1 MNERSVLITGC
12 SSGIG
17 WATAVEMAARNWR
30 IFATARKPED
40 MERIE
45 AEGWH
50 AVALDVSSSDSIE
63 QAVST
68 VLEATDGALD
78 GVVNNAGFGMPG
90 AIEDLSREAMQR
102 QFEVN
107 LFGAVELTNRLLPA
121 LRKRPQSRVVYISSL
136 VGRMSLPFMG
146 IYSASK
152 FALEAVA
159 DAQRIELSMTPVRVV
174 LIEPGPIGT
183 RFSATCAMEGE
194 SRLEAD
200 RSRFKGAYER
210 YFKQRRGGGM
220 SEDRFRLPPEAV
232 AQRVAH
238 ALISDRPKVRYLVTL
253 PTYVADFLVR
263 FVPVCWRDGVMQRQV
278 KKRFGSV

>member
-1 MNERSVLITGC
+1 MRRRSVFITGA

-17 WATAVEMAARNWR
+17 WAVAEEMAARNWR
-30 IFATARKPED
+30 IFATFRKPED
-40 MERIE
+40 GERIK
-45 AEGWH
+45 AQGWD
-50 AVALDVSSSDSIE
+50 AVALDVTSSTSIE
-63 QAVST
+63 QAVAT
-68 VLEATDGALD
+68 VLDATDGALD

-90 AIEDLSREAMQR
+90 AIEDLSREGMKQ

-107 LFGAVELTNRLLPA
+107 LFGAVELTNRLLPT
-121 LRKRPQSRVVYISSL
+121 LRARPQGRVVYISSL

-174 LIEPGPIGT
+174 LIEPGPIET
-183 RFSATCAMEGE
+183 RFSATCAQVGE
-194 SRLEAD
+194 SALAMD
-200 RSRFKGAYER
+200 GSRFRSVYER
-210 YFKQRRGGGM
+210 YFKQRRDGGM

-232 AQRVAH
+232 AKKVAH
-238 ALISDRPKVRYLVTL
+238 ALISDRPRVRYPVTL

-263 FVPVCWRDGVMQRQV
+263 FVPVSWRDSVMKWQV
-278 KKRFGSV
+278 KKRFGSD

>member
-1 MNERSVLITGC
+1 MNQRSVLITGC

-17 WATAVEMAARNWR
+17 WAVAEEMAARNWR

-40 MERIE
+40 WQRIE
-45 AEGWH
+45 AEGWN
-50 AVALDVSSSDSIE
+50 AVALDVTSSASIE
-63 QAVST
+63 QAVAT
-68 VLEATDGALD
+68 VLDATDGALD

-90 AIEDLSREAMQR
+90 AIEDLSREAMQL

-107 LFGAVELTNRLLPA
+107 LFGAVELTNRLLPS
-121 LRKRPQSRVVYISSL
+121 LRKRPQGRVVYISSL

-174 LIEPGPIGT
+174 LIEPGPIET
-183 RFSATCAMEGE
+183 RFSATCARVGE
-194 SRLEAD
+194 SELEAD
-200 RSRFKGAYER
+200 GSRFRSAYER
-210 YFKQRRGGGM
+210 YFKQRRDGGM

-232 AQRVAH
+232 AKKVAH
-238 ALISDRPKVRYLVTL
+238 ALISDRPKVRYPVTL

-263 FVPVCWRDGVMQRQV
+263 FVPVSWRDAVMQRQV
-278 KKRFGSV
+278 KKRFGSD

>member
-1 MNERSVLITGC
+1 MNKRSVLITGC

-17 WATAVEMAARNWR
+17 WATAAEMAARNWR
-30 IFATARKPED
+30 IFATARNSED
-40 MERIE
+40 MKRIE
-45 AEGWH
+45 EEGWN
-50 AVALDVSSSDSIE
+50 AVTLDVSSSDSIA
-63 QAVST
+63 QAVAT
-68 VLEATDGALD
+68 VLDATDGSLD

-107 LFGAVELTNRLLPA
+107 LFGALELTNLLLPA
-121 LRKRPQSRVVYISSL
+121 LRKGPQGRVVYISSL

-159 DAQRIELSMTPVRVV
+159 DAQRIELSMTAVRVV
-174 LIEPGPIGT
+174 LIAPGPIGT
-183 RFSATCAMEGE
+183 RFSSTCAMEGE
-194 SRLEAD
+194 SRLD
-200 RSRFKGAYER
+200 VHRSRFSTAYER

-232 AQRVAH
+232 AKKVAH
-238 ALISDRPKVRYLVTL
+238 ALISDHPKVRYLVTL
-253 PTYVADFLVR
+253 PTYIADFLVR
-263 FVPVCWRDGVMQRQV
+263 FVPVRWRDGVMQQQV
-278 KKRFGSV
+278 KKRFSSN

>member
-1 MNERSVLITGC
+1 MNKRSVLITGC

-17 WATAVEMAARNWR
+17 WATAAEMAARNWR
-30 IFATARKPED
+30 IFATARNSED
-40 MERIE
+40 MQRIE
-45 AEGWH
+45 EEGWN
-50 AVALDVSSSDSIE
+50 AVTLDVSSSDSIA
-63 QAVST
+63 QAVAT
-68 VLEATDGALD
+68 VLDATDGALD

-107 LFGAVELTNRLLPA
+107 LFGALELTNLLLPA
-121 LRKRPQSRVVYISSL
+121 LRKGPQGRVVYISSL

-174 LIEPGPIGT
+174 LIAPGPIGT
-183 RFSATCAMEGE
+183 LFSSTCATEGK
-194 SRLEAD
+194 SRLD
-200 RSRFKGAYER
+200 LHRSRFSTAYER

-232 AQRVAH
+232 AKKVAH

-253 PTYVADFLVR
+253 PTYLADFLVR
-263 FVPVCWRDGVMQRQV
+263 FVPVRWRDSVMQQQV
-278 KKRFGSV
+278 KKRFSSN

>member
-1 MNERSVLITGC
+1 MNKRSVLITGC

-17 WATAVEMAARNWR
+17 WATAAEMAARNWR
-30 IFATARKPED
+30 IFATARNSED
-40 MERIE
+40 MQRIE
-45 AEGWH
+45 EEGWN
-50 AVALDVSSSDSIE
+50 AVTLDVSSSDSIA
-63 QAVST
+63 QAVAT
-68 VLEATDGALD
+68 VLDATDGALD

-107 LFGAVELTNRLLPA
+107 LFGALELTNLLLPA
-121 LRKRPQSRVVYISSL
+121 LRKGPQGRVVYISSL

-174 LIEPGPIGT
+174 LIAPGPIGT
-183 RFSATCAMEGE
+183 LFSSTCATEGK
-194 SRLEAD
+194 SRLD
-200 RSRFKGAYER
+200 LHRSRFSTAYER

-232 AQRVAH
+232 AKKVAH

-263 FVPVCWRDGVMQRQV
+263 FVPVRWRDSVMQQQV
-278 KKRFGSV
+278 KKRFSSN